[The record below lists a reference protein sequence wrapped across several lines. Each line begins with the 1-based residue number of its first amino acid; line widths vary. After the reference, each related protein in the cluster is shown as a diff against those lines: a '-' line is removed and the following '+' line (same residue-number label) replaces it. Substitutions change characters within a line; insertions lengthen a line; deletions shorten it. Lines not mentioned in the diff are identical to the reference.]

1 MSILIS
7 DGTWL
12 LKSIIL
18 IHKIIDHGRTID
30 VALALTMQ
38 TYNLGSVWE
47 MSIEFRVELFFDEFA
62 LQLF

>member
-30 VALALTMQ
+30 VALFLTMQ
-38 TYNLGSVWE
+38 TDDLVCEGE
-47 MSIEFRVELFFDEFA
+47 MSIKFWIELLFEEFA
-62 LQLF
+62 LELF